1 MKLAGVDIGL
11 DSGHSLSVFFE
22 TPANAAGFI
31 WSGENGVNTPSEMS
45 LPVSN
50 SIVLE
55 DEKYFSTI
63 LFSSPGGS
71 AGS

>member
-1 MKLAGVDIGL
+1 MKLAGL

-45 LPVSN
+45 LHVSN

-55 DEKYFSTI
+55 DEKYNLVLKSRWFSRVLRTRV
-63 LFSSPGGS
+63 
-71 AGS
+71 